1 MQFLLDTN
9 AVIALLNDPQSTIAR
24 RVRQEMPSEIGI
36 SAIVSHELFYGAFKS
51 RRAAQN
57 ISRID
62 ALRFA
67 VLEFDNEDARQ
78 AGVIRAHF
86 AAVGAPIGP
95 YDVLI
100 AGQAVARNMTLVT
113 HNTDEFRRVPGLR
126 IEDWEA

>member
-9 AVIALLNDPQSTIAR
+9 AVIALLNDPRSTLAR
-24 RVRQEMPSEIGI
+24 RVRQEMPSDIGI

-62 ALRFA
+62 ALQFA
-67 VLEFDNEDARQ
+67 VLEFDSEDARQ
-78 AGVIRAHF
+78 AGVIRAHL
-86 AAVGAPIGP
+86 ASAGSPIGL

-100 AGQAVARNMTLVT
+100 AGQAVARNMILVT
-113 HNTDEFRRVPGLR
+113 HNTDELRRVPGLR
-126 IEDWEA
+126 IEDWEN